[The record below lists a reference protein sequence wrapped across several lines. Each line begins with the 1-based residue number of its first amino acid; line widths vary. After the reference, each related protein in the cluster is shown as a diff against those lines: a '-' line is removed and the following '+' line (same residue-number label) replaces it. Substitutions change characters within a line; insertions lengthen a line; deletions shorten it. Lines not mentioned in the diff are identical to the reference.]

1 MRAIG
6 DPTRRKILGRLRRD
20 PRTAGEIAGEFS
32 YQAPGDLEAAASSCH
47 LNAKP
52 QPAIGHWLRDSEEY
66 WGQMLRNLKKLRD
79 GQAMN
84 RTTASTSPFQ
94 EIAIQAPAE

>member
-1 MRAIG
+1 VI
-6 DPTRRKILGRLRRD
+6 DPTRREILRRLRRD
-20 PRTAGEIAGEFS
+20 RRTADEIAGEFS
-32 YQAPGDLEAAASSCH
+32 YQPPGDRGGSIRSCH
-47 LNAKP
+47 LNAKRLR
-52 QPAIGHWLRDSEEY
+52 AVGHWLRDSEAY